1 MTVVYSFKQQ
11 ETRRGTDMASTGWEV
26 MLRALIE
33 AGFMVTATWP
43 VRTTLENRSRDI
55 DSNAIASAILIICR
69 PRLDAAGRS
78 TRRDL
83 LTELRQE
90 LPAAIRRLQTS
101 SIAPVDLQQA
111 MIGPGMAVFSKYAEV
126 IEADGTPMQVRT
138 ALAIINKT
146 LDEVLAEQEGD
157 FDADSRWALAWF
169 EQSGFAE
176 GEYGMAETLSTA
188 KNTSV
193 QGMVEA
199 GILVSRAGKVRL
211 LRPNELP
218 TDWDPAVDMR
228 LTAWEIVHQLIRV
241 LAGGGEGAA
250 AQLVAK
256 LVSKAE
262 IGRELGYRLYTLC
275 ERKKRA
281 PEALSYN
288 SLVQSWP
295 EIARLARETPQA
307 TPIQTDLL

>member
-1 MTVVYSFKQQ
+1 MHDCCTRNHRRKRLLDLVADVEDHVHVNGPWQYKLSDLYYEPAVTAAVEQH
-11 ETRRGTDMASTGWEV
+11 RRGGTNHGGRVSVPISCGPD
-26 MLRALIE
+26 
-33 AGFMVTATWP
+33 
-43 VRTTLENRSRDI
+43 
-55 DSNAIASAILIICR
+55 
-69 PRLDAAGRS
+69 LDAAGRS

-176 GEYGMAETLSTA
+176 GEYGMAETLSKA

-193 QGMVEA
+193 RA
-199 GILVSRAGKVRL
+199 WSR
-211 LRPNELP
+211 
-218 TDWDPAVDMR
+218 
-228 LTAWEIVHQLIRV
+228 
-241 LAGGGEGAA
+241 
-250 AQLVAK
+250 
-256 LVSKAE
+256 
-262 IGRELGYRLYTLC
+262 
-275 ERKKRA
+275 RA
-281 PEALSYN
+281 SSSPG
-288 SLVQSWP
+288 
-295 EIARLARETPQA
+295 LARCACFGPTNCPPTGTRQRTRA
-307 TPIQTDLL
+307 